1 MAKRVYLSPSNQT
14 KNAYAYGNTTEDV
27 QCGKIARACKAA
39 LERNG
44 VEVMLG
50 QYKRMQERCVDS
62 NKFRADLH
70 VPIHTNGF
78 NGKVTGTRIFCSGFN
93 NNSYKASKAVFDVL
107 APLTPGKSE
116 SVKVNTSLYEVRV
129 PKAASVYVECEFHD
143 NAETAKWIIEH
154 TTEIGEAIAK
164 GICNYFGIAFD
175 AATVEAKS
183 IDEVAKEVIQGKW
196 GNGQTRVTK
205 LTEAGYNAA
214 EVQNRVN
221 EMLGKTTPI
230 TETKSNTEVAKE
242 VIQGKWDNGQTRVTK
257 LTEAGYDAKA
267 VQAEVNR
274 LLGKTTAVPATKS
287 IDEVAKEVIQGKWG
301 NGQTR
306 VTKLTEA
313 GYNAAEVQNR
323 VNEMLAKG

>member
-1 MAKRVYLSPSNQT
+1 MAKKVYLSPSNQT

-93 NNSYKASKAVFDVL
+93 NNSYKASKAVFDAL

-175 AATVEAKS
+175 AATVEEKS

-196 GNGQTRVTK
+196 G
-205 LTEAGYNAA
+205 
-214 EVQNRVN
+214 
-221 EMLGKTTPI
+221 
-230 TETKSNTEVAKE
+230 
-242 VIQGKWDNGQTRVTK
+242 NGQTRVTK

>member
-1 MAKRVYLSPSNQT
+1 MAKKVYLSPSNQT

-205 LTEAGYNAA
+205 LTEAGY
-214 EVQNRVN
+214 
-221 EMLGKTTPI
+221 
-230 TETKSNTEVAKE
+230 
-242 VIQGKWDNGQTRVTK
+242 
-257 LTEAGYDAKA
+257 DAKA

-306 VTKLTEA
+306 ITKLTEA

>member
-1 MAKRVYLSPSNQT
+1 MAKKVYLSPSNQT
-14 KNAYAYGNTTEDV
+14 KNEYAYGNTTEDV

-221 EMLGKTTPI
+221 EML
-230 TETKSNTEVAKE
+230 
-242 VIQGKWDNGQTRVTK
+242 
-257 LTEAGYDAKA
+257 
-267 VQAEVNR
+267 
-274 LLGKTTAVPATKS
+274 
-287 IDEVAKEVIQGKWG
+287 
-301 NGQTR
+301 
-306 VTKLTEA
+306 
-313 GYNAAEVQNR
+313 
-323 VNEMLAKG
+323 AKG